1 MDFDTLLTQ
10 MAAQRPELSDSLTM
24 MREFQ
29 KKQSANKEDS
39 DVDVHTDAEHIKELE
54 ALIEKQKN
62 INRNLLKQFEHIKD
76 NYEMLLGQVDE
87 MASATGA
94 CPECWGEDGAC
105 KYCRGRGKPGYYL
118 PDQQLFDTYIRPVIQ
133 KLKEN
138 KPPVNN

>member
-10 MAAQRPELSDSLTM
+10 MASQRPELKDSLTM

-29 KKQSANKEDS
+29 KKQSEEKNDPA
-39 DVDVHTDAEHIKELE
+39 VDGRTDAEHIKELE
-54 ALIEKQKN
+54 ALIEQQKN
-62 INRNLLKQFEHIKD
+62 VNRNLLKQFEHIKD
-76 NYEMLLGQVDE
+76 NYGMLLGQIDE
-87 MASATGA
+87 MANATGA
-94 CPECWGEDGAC
+94 CPECWGEDGSC

-118 PDQQLFDTYIRPVIQ
+118 PDPQLFEVYIKPVIQ